1 MLKKSFREGGN
12 ATTKLFSS
20 PCPQF
25 RMLTRIESLCQRIEE
40 QQNIHEDDPQEENL
54 ELSSSY
60 LCEEVNESWIMGN
73 EDQTLEPEIEEFLAS
88 ISHDPLC
95 IQDFEQVPQE
105 EFCAMTINEN
115 QADKDHLKTWF
126 QLVISSQHYSI
137 IQHSFSSNLDQIN
150 FHVQT
155 YIKVYFSNLDMS
167 LLMILLRKWMHW
179 KFSYT

>member
-1 MLKKSFREGGN
+1 MS
-12 ATTKLFSS
+12 
-20 PCPQF
+20 
-25 RMLTRIESLCQRIEE
+25 RIEE
-40 QQNIHEDDPQEENL
+40 QQNIHEDDPLEENL

-60 LCEEVNESWIMGN
+60 LCEEVNESWIIGN

-137 IQHSFSSNLDQIN
+137 LQHSFSSNLYDQIN

-155 YIKVYFSNLDMS
+155 FMKVYFSNLDMS
-167 LLMILLRKWMHW
+167 LLMILLHKWMQW